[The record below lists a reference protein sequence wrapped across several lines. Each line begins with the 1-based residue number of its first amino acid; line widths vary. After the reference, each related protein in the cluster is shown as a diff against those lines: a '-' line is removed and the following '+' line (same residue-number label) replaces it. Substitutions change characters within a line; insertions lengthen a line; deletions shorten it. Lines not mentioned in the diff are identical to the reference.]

1 VGIAAATRAD
11 LWAHAA
17 DFGARAAAEGDLP
30 ALRRA
35 LVTLAVAGA
44 GEDAGGFRALV
55 NEVCDTA
62 RRLGLDPVPLF
73 DAAAALVAEDDPA
86 AREALV
92 LAPRREPP
100 PNPLAGTPYGMLRPR
115 GR

>member
-1 VGIAAATRAD
+1 VGITAQTRAD
-11 LWAHAA
+11 LWAHAEELR
-17 DFGARAAAEGDLP
+17 ARAAAEADLP

-44 GEDAGGFRALV
+44 GDDAAAFRERANALS
-55 NEVCDTA
+55 DTA
-62 RRLGLDPVPLF
+62 RRLGLDPEPLF
-73 DAAAALVAEDDPA
+73 DAAAALCAEDELS

-100 PNPLAGTPYGMLRPR
+100 PNPLAGTPFGLNR
-115 GR
+115 